1 MKRLFSLIALVC
13 MCCTAFAQNRVTGKI
28 SSSEDGAGI
37 PYADVMVKG
46 SMNGSSA
53 DANGN
58 YSIGDVPNGAVLLFS
73 SIGYKDQE
81 IAVDGRSVI
90 NVTLQAATESL
101 DEGIVVAYGTVRKGT
116 YTGAASVV
124 GKDDIKDLPSV
135 SFEAALNGKVA
146 GLQMTQTSGQA
157 GSAPSIRI
165 RGIGSMN
172 ASNEPLYVIDGV
184 PANSG
189 DMGQMSSYTYSTN
202 NAMSLLNPSDIES
215 ITVLKDAAASALYGS
230 RAANGVILVT
240 TKRGREG
247 RPVVTLKT
255 SVGLTPSWAVDNY
268 EPAGIQENVNMLY
281 MVLHDYRTS
290 SGRTEEAAS
299 EYAIGQLNSRWNR
312 FGYDLSVNGP
322 GVYENV
328 NITDRTD
335 GKIVRN
341 GDFFDWDDAYFR
353 TAVYQT
359 YDLGVSGGTGNT
371 SYYTSLAYTKE
382 QGRVYTNEFDRI
394 SGRVNLNTKVGNR
407 LSLKTNLSL
416 ASTGRSGYNDTRS
429 TASNYFMQ
437 TRNLLWGLYWP
448 DDYKTGEPWTDRYQS
463 LAQNLLYYNDL
474 WENTSKTVK
483 ISASETATFKLTEW
497 LNLSSLFSY
506 DLSNTR
512 DHIWYSAEH
521 FNGASV
527 NGSVDEMNTNTSKVL
542 SSTTMNL
549 NKSFGDHTFGAL
561 VGFEAERNNTDFMR
575 ASGEDLPVTT
585 LQTVSTAGILD
596 ANAYSWGNA
605 MMSILSRL
613 EYNYADRYYLSGSY
627 RRDGS
632 SKLGPNTRWGNFWS
646 VAGSWRI
653 SQEAFMADQDVISNL
668 KLRASYGVN
677 GTLPTNNYGWRSLT
691 GYGNKYMSSPG
702 GSLSNAADA
711 DLSWETSYTSNLALE
726 FGLLN
731 ERITGTVEYFN
742 RDSRDLLQDV
752 PISTI
757 TGFSSTLQNVGEI
770 NNHGWEIELAADII
784 RTRDLTWSIGAN
796 ASLLK
801 SRVTKLYDGQDI
813 IWSDPTGDDD
823 RADFIYREG
832 ESTLA
837 FYGYEWA
844 GVNPENGA
852 QWYYSN
858 NDQSDDTLN
867 GRNVVYDFN
876 DADRIVLGS
885 ATPKV
890 YGGINTNLDWKGFS
904 LGLNFAYKIGGY
916 LYDGAEKDVADDGY
930 YWNRIRSKYYYD
942 NMWTESNKSGTQP
955 KLRGTDLEDAM
966 QASSRHMYN
975 ASFLRL
981 KTISLG
987 YSIPRELVSKV
998 GLSGA
1003 RVYFNGGNLLTFS
1016 KYKIADPEVNEYGT
1030 RGWETPIGKTYTFGL
1045 ELNF

>member
-1 MKRLFSLIALVC
+1 MRLVSGYD
-13 MCCTAFAQNRVTGKI
+13 CTPSKSNR
-28 SSSEDGAGI
+28 
-37 PYADVMVKG
+37 
-46 SMNGSSA
+46 
-53 DANGN
+53 
-58 YSIGDVPNGAVLLFS
+58 AVLWKKTFF
-73 SIGYKDQE
+73 
-81 IAVDGRSVI
+81 IADI
-90 NVTLQAATESL
+90 
-101 DEGIVVAYGTVRKGT
+101 DDFKGC
-116 YTGAASVV
+116 
-124 GKDDIKDLPSV
+124 
-135 SFEAALNGKVA
+135 
-146 GLQMTQTSGQA
+146 
-157 GSAPSIRI
+157 IR
-165 RGIGSMN
+165 
-172 ASNEPLYVIDGV
+172 
-184 PANSG
+184 
-189 DMGQMSSYTYSTN
+189 TH
-202 NAMSLLNPSDIES
+202 
-215 ITVLKDAAASALYGS
+215 
-230 RAANGVILVT
+230 
-240 TKRGREG
+240 
-247 RPVVTLKT
+247 
-255 SVGLTPSWAVDNY
+255 AV
-268 EPAGIQENVNMLY
+268 
-281 MVLHDYRTS
+281 
-290 SGRTEEAAS
+290 
-299 EYAIGQLNSRWNR
+299 
-312 FGYDLSVNGP
+312 
-322 GVYENV
+322 
-328 NITDRTD
+328 
-335 GKIVRN
+335 
-341 GDFFDWDDAYFR
+341 
-353 TAVYQT
+353 
-359 YDLGVSGGTGNT
+359 
-371 SYYTSLAYTKE
+371 
-382 QGRVYTNEFDRI
+382 
-394 SGRVNLNTKVGNR
+394 
-407 LSLKTNLSL
+407 
-416 ASTGRSGYNDTRS
+416 
-429 TASNYFMQ
+429 
-437 TRNLLWGLYWP
+437 
-448 DDYKTGEPWTDRYQS
+448 
-463 LAQNLLYYNDL
+463 NDL
-474 WENTSKTVK
+474 ADNFLVLLLCK
-483 ISASETATFKLTEW
+483 
-497 LNLSSLFSY
+497 FS
-506 DLSNTR
+506 
-512 DHIWYSAEH
+512 
-521 FNGASV
+521 
-527 NGSVDEMNTNTSKVL
+527 
-542 SSTTMNL
+542 
-549 NKSFGDHTFGAL
+549 
-561 VGFEAERNNTDFMR
+561 
-575 ASGEDLPVTT
+575 P
-585 LQTVSTAGILD
+585 
-596 ANAYSWGNA
+596 
-605 MMSILSRL
+605 
-613 EYNYADRYYLSGSY
+613 NY
-627 RRDGS
+627 
-632 SKLGPNTRWGNFWS
+632 
-646 VAGSWRI
+646 
-653 SQEAFMADQDVISNL
+653 L

-858 NDQSDDTLN
+858 NDQADDTLN

-1003 RVYFNGGNLLTFS
+1003 RVYFNGSNLLTFS

-1030 RGWETPIGKTYTFGL
+1030 RGWETPIGKTYTFGI